1 MGRPL
6 WFVNLLKSI
15 YRRRY
20 FAALATR
27 IPIIGGV
34 IDRFVF
40 KGDSLVCLPKD
51 NVIQIDASIFPQK
64 ETVLPS
70 QVVDY
75 FIEHANYHWIMNF
88 CMCRESNK
96 CKDYPRDLGC
106 LFLGEA
112 TTKINPNIGRP
123 VSKSEARDHMQ
134 KGREAGLVHFIGNV
148 KDDALWLG
156 VSPGNKLLTICNC
169 CPCCCISGLIKYM
182 APQIAENYSKMVG
195 VEVKVSGSRLRLY
208 KKKGV
213 VCVKC
218 GLEGSFFRL
227 ERHMKHPEDKFH
239 FNLYGVD
246 EKTNTVFMMTKDHI
260 IPKAKGGRNMFE
272 NLQPMCD
279 TCNYEKKD
287 TLPGEKIVENSS

>member
-148 KDDALWLG
+148 KGDALWLG

-195 VEVKVSGSRLRLY
+195 VEVKVSDSCIGCGTC
-208 KKKGV
+208 KKICFVDAIQIISNHAVINQSMCRGCGR
-213 VCVKC
+213 CV
-218 GLEGSFFRL
+218 
-227 ERHMKHPEDKFH
+227 ERCPKHAIELSLHDPQF
-239 FNLYGVD
+239 LQ
-246 EKTNTVFMMTKDHI
+246 KTVKQI
-260 IPKAKGGRNMFE
+260 AKHV
-272 NLQPMCD
+272 
-279 TCNYEKKD
+279 
-287 TLPGEKIVENSS
+287 TLT